1 MERFDFTEEQL
12 QIIDEYCCDDMKK
25 LKQLCKPI
33 ISQIG
38 GISHKDYDDIY
49 SLAQWLLLKCIDNYD
64 KDNKSGCS
72 FNTFLMNVLRKRLNS
87 TYIRDRNRIK
97 RCNLQTDK
105 NGKIMKD
112 KDNQPIVIPDVPLDA
127 PITEDGDDL
136 KDTIKSDF
144 DMDKELAE
152 KNGTLYEEYSPKMK
166 KYLGSLSKIQLR
178 ILNMLKDGYSREEI
192 ENILHIDSALYND
205 SIAAI
210 KSYRNTQCILSL
222 IRRK

>member
-1 MERFDFTEEQL
+1 MKKFRELTEEQN
-12 QIIDEYCCDDMKK
+12 QIVNYYCSDEMKELKKICNPILSLKGITTTDADYQECCSRAMDTLMDS
-25 LKQLCKPI
+25 L
-33 ISQIG
+33 SR
-38 GISHKDYDDIY
+38 YDD
-49 SLAQWLLLKCIDNYD
+49 
-64 KDNKSGCS
+64 KSS
-72 FNTFLMNVLRKRLNS
+72 QFKTFLTGNIKR
-87 TYIRDRNRIK
+87 TFYDFTRDSRRMK

-105 NGKIMKD
+105 DGKIVKD

-127 PITEDGDDL
+127 PVTEDGDDL
-136 KDTIKSDF
+136 KYSIKSNF
-144 DMDKELAE
+144 DIDKELEE
-152 KNGTLYEEYSPKMK
+152 KNGTLSEEYSPKMK